1 MAHTHTLSFLGLLA
15 LTSACSDSPKKA
27 SNSFDR
33 CLASCEANNK
43 NVPGHEWVE
52 KYVDGAGYAAFSA
65 CLDEAVKLGTT
76 AARHGCSEK
85 GTQACARACAAD

>member
-1 MAHTHTLSFLGLLA
+1 VSRPLLLVLFSA
-15 LTSACSDSPKKA
+15 LAAACPGSPKKA
-27 SNSFDR
+27 TRSFDR

-52 KYVDGAGYAAFSA
+52 KYVDGAGYPAYSA

-76 AARHGCSEK
+76 PATHGCTTK